1 MSTPAPERA
10 ARAKAMARGIVASL
24 VITMVATACGSDRSV
39 VGAADAVSLTARVR
53 PAADLA
59 SVATAL
65 GWTAGTPG
73 AVVVLQ
79 RGGSTGTPI
88 DSALTDGM
96 GVAPF
101 SPLTAGP
108 YGVPASRH
116 LTPA

>member
-10 ARAKAMARGIVASL
+10 ARAKAMARRIVASL
-24 VITMVATACGSDRSV
+24 VITVVATACGSERSV

-73 AVVVLQ
+73 AVLGLP
-79 RGGSTGTPI
+79 RGGRTATPI
-88 DSALTDGM
+88 PSALTDGV
-96 GVAPF
+96 G
-101 SPLTAGP
+101 T
-108 YGVPASRH
+108 SR
-116 LTPA
+116 